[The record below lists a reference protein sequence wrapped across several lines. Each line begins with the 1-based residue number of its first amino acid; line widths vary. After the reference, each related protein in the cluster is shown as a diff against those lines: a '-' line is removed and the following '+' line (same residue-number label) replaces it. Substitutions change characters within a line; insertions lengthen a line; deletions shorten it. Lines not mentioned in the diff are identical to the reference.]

1 MEKLEPEVDV
11 LVDLQL
17 SDRLRANLWQ
27 RYSKRSTKLG
37 NAVSAAITLLFA
49 VFVFFKEMPA
59 TYLLLPLAIWL
70 MEAFIFLVIVIETKK
85 NYAALKDF
93 QRKIQYH
100 LDPEGYTVRD
110 GKTSANVS
118 WDSILSAVESKHSL
132 NLFIS
137 RTLFVVLPKRCFKT
151 SSDLEMARA
160 ILKTA
165 LPGKAK
171 LG

>member
-1 MEKLEPEVDV
+1 MEKPGQEVDV
-11 LVDLQL
+11 LVDLEL
-17 SDRLRANLWQ
+17 SDLLRANLWY
-27 RYSKRSTKLG
+27 RYSKRSTKIG
-37 NAVSAAITLLFA
+37 NAISAVITLLFA
-49 VFVFFKEMPA
+49 VFVFFREMPA

-70 MEAFIFLVIVIETKK
+70 MEVFISLTIVIETKK
-85 NYAALKDF
+85 SYAALKDF

-100 LDPEGYTVRD
+100 FSPEGYTAKD

-132 NLFIS
+132 NLFVS
-137 RTLFVVLPKRCFKT
+137 RTLFVVLPKRCFT
-151 SSDLEMARA
+151 TTTDLETTRA
-160 ILKTA
+160 ILKMA